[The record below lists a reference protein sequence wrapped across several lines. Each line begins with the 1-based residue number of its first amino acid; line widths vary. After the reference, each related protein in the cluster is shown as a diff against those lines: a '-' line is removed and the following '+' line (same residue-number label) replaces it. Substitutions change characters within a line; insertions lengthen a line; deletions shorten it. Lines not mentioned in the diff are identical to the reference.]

1 MTIRMDE
8 SLPLGLDRDG
18 SPPLTVLESR
28 AGPRVVLTVK
38 GEVDLAS
45 CDGLRAALEGVADS
59 GVSEI
64 WLDLTHVGFMDSTGL
79 NVLVEAHRELNGRS
93 FALICPE
100 GPVRRVIAVSGIDKV
115 IPVHVNRSAADGAT

>member
-1 MTIRMDE
+1 MDE

-28 AGPRVVLTVK
+28 AGPRVVLTVN

-45 CDGLRAALEGVADS
+45 CDGLRAALDGAAGS
-59 GVSEI
+59 AATEI

-79 NVLVEAHRELNGRS
+79 RVLVEAHRQLNGRG
-93 FALICPE
+93 FTVICPE
-100 GPVRRVIAVSGIDKV
+100 GPVRRVIAVSGLDQV
-115 IPVHVNRSAADGAT
+115 IAVHASRSAANGAS